1 MIKLRTKK
9 VKSHEKKKEEKENI
23 TGNYCKT

>member
-9 VKSHEKKKEEKENI
+9 VKSQEKKKEEKENI